1 MPIEI
6 IGDIELNSD
15 VGTDANSYAS
25 LADYKAVL
33 GIDPYKDITAQTDEQ
48 IAQSLIYASFYIDG
62 QIQDKVL
69 GQLYDKTYATLF
81 PRIGLVDYRGV
92 EITDYTV
99 FPDQLIKATVYQ
111 AWWVTQKDIAAADP
125 ALSAVKKKEMEGLG
139 NIEYFSPSEQRMAWK
154 VSRLAKEVP
163 ALLDSFVTGSLGG
176 NMQVMLR
183 G

>member
-15 VGTDANSYAS
+15 VGMDANSYAS
-25 LADYKAVL
+25 LADYKAIL
-33 GIDPYKDITAQTDEQ
+33 GIDPHKDISDQTDEQ
-48 IAQSLIYASFYIDG
+48 IAQALIYATFYLDG

-69 GQLYDKTYATLF
+69 GRLYDKTYALLF

-92 EITDYTV
+92 RITDYTV

-111 AWWVTQKDIAAADP
+111 AWWITQKDV
-125 ALSAVKKKEMEGLG
+125 SAPTAQTSGVKKKQMEGLG
-139 NIEYFSPSEQRMAWK
+139 NIEYFSPSQQATANR
-154 VSRLAKEVP
+154 VQRLAKEVP
-163 ALLDSFVTGSLGG
+163 ALLDSFISGSLGG
-176 NMQVMLR
+176 NVQVMLR